1 MEYTTLKNG
10 VKMPLLGFGVFQVPE
25 GEVCEE
31 SVYNA
36 LAAGYRLI
44 DTAAVYGNEAAVG
57 RAIRRSGVPR
67 EELFIT
73 KLWVQDQGYEA
84 AKKAVTASLER
95 LGLDYL
101 DLYLIHQPFGDVYG
115 SWRAMEELYKA
126 GTLRAIGVCN
136 FTDTQLADLAEFNE
150 IAPMVN
156 QIELHPYF
164 PQFEREDVHK
174 QYGVQLEAWGP
185 LAEAKNGIFENEI
198 LVSIAGKYGKSVAQ
212 VILRWHLQ
220 RGVAAIPKSV
230 HKERIEENINIFDF
244 TLSAEDMT
252 AIAALD
258 TGAGLYGDTFN
269 SPASAKMLRDIKI
282 HD

>member
-1 MEYTTLKNG
+1 
-10 VKMPLLGFGVFQVPE
+10 MPLLGFGVFQVPE

-36 LAAGYRLI
+36 LTAGYRLI

-73 KLWVQDQGYEA
+73 TKLWVQDQGYEA
-84 AKKAVTASLER
+84 AKKAVIASLER

-198 LVSIAGKYGKSVAQ
+198 LVSIAGKYGKSVSQ

-230 HKERIEENINIFDF
+230 HKKRIEENINIFDF

-258 TGAGLYGDTFN
+258 TGAGLYGSTFN

>member
-1 MEYTTLKNG
+1 M
-10 VKMPLLGFGVFQVPE
+10 
-25 GEVCEE
+25 CEE

-36 LAAGYRLI
+36 LTAGYRLI

-67 EELFIT
+67 EELFVTT

-84 AKKAVTASLER
+84 AKKTVTTSLER

-164 PQFEREDVHK
+164 PQFEREAVHK
-174 QYGVQLEAWGP
+174 QCGVQLEAWGP
-185 LAEAKNGIFENEI
+185 LAEAKNGIFENKI

-244 TLSAEDMT
+244 TLSAEDMA
-252 AIAALD
+252 AIADLD
-258 TGAGLYGDTFN
+258 TGAGLYGSTFN